1 MERIIILTRTTKK
14 EGNIKLRF
22 RLYDG
27 RDFELFHKSQ
37 ISVSL
42 EDLKKFNID
51 GSWKYR
57 SLLTPAAKIALT
69 PENYFNL
76 TQPSNE

>member
-37 ISVSL
+37 ISASL

-51 GSWKYR
+51 GSSFFIPY
-57 SLLTPAAKIALT
+57 SPGSHTLEI
-69 PENYFNL
+69 EV
-76 TQPSNE
+76 